1 MYDQSFSEFT
11 LLRMLR
17 KSDFRDHSDL
27 YDDNYKNNC
36 VSAAANAAHTNFQGI
51 TPLTVFSRNG
61 KNVYQVVDLSSE
73 LTLRKITLNIRRK
86 TRIRQPDRQSIIAN
100 LKLLLAEGVPFRLY
114 RLDIRSFYES
124 FDTSE
129 VIRAVN
135 EISELSPQTKRLS
148 EWLLSA
154 YQSSGGLGVPRGLAL
169 SAVLSEMMMRDFDV
183 FVREASGVYFYARYV
198 DDIIVIT
205 SALESETTFLK
216 KLKNKLPSGLQFNES
231 KQRVQCV
238 KERVS
243 PEKTPSGS
251 AVISFGYLGYSFDVL
266 EPKRVNDVQPNKH
279 FRDVLVNISK
289 DKKTR
294 YKTRICRSF
303 LEFSKNHDFDLLY
316 DRLKFL
322 TSNFSVKD
330 LNTGKRRLAGIYYNY
345 PHISSDASS
354 LLELEKFLR
363 DAIRSAHGRVFS
375 RSSTALTSRHKRKLL
390 TLSFIRGHKDCTF
403 AHFHASRIH
412 AIQGCWSH
420 G

>member
-27 YDDNYKNNC
+27 YDNNYKNNC
-36 VSAAANAAHTNFQGI
+36 IRTAANAAHANFQGI
-51 TPLTVFSRNG
+51 SPLMMFSKNG
-61 KNVYQVVDLSSE
+61 KKIYQVVDLSNE
-73 LTLRKITLNIRRK
+73 LALRKITLNIRRK
-86 TRIRQPDRQSIIAN
+86 TGVRQPDRQSIVAN
-100 LKLLLAEGVPFRLY
+100 LKLLLTEGVPFRLY
-114 RLDIRSFYES
+114 RLDIKSFYES

-135 EISELSPQTKRLS
+135 DISELSPQTKRLT
-148 EWLLSA
+148 EWLLNA
-154 YQSSGGLGVPRGLAL
+154 YQSIGGLGVPRGLAL

-183 FVREASGVYFYARYV
+183 FVREMPGVYFYARYV

-205 SALESETTFLK
+205 NAIENETTFLK
-216 KLKNKLPSGLQFNES
+216 KLKGKLPGGLGFNES
-231 KQRVQCV
+231 KQKVQCV
-238 KERVS
+238 KDRVS
-243 PEKTPSGS
+243 PEKTPSGA

-266 EPKRVNDVQPNKH
+266 EPKKINEMQPNKH

-289 DKKTR
+289 DKRTR

-303 LEFSKNHDFDLLY
+303 LEFSKTRDFDLLY
-316 DRLKFL
+316 DRIKFL

-375 RSSTALTSRHKRKLL
+375 RSSGALAPLHKRKLL
-390 TLSFIRGHKDCTF
+390 KLSFIRGHKDCAF

-412 AIQGCWSH
+412 AIQGCWNH

>member
-27 YDDNYKNNC
+27 YDDNHKKNC
-36 VSAAANAAHTNFQGI
+36 ISAAANAARTNFQGVI
-51 TPLTVFSRNG
+51 PLAAFKKNG
-61 KNVYQVVDLSSE
+61 KSVYQVADLSSE

-86 TRIRQPDRQSIIAN
+86 TRVRQPDRQSIVAN
-100 LKLLLAEGVPFRLY
+100 LKLLLTEGIPFRLY
-114 RLDIRSFYES
+114 RLDIKSFYES

-135 EISELSPQTKRLS
+135 EISELSPQTKRLA

-154 YQSSGGLGVPRGLAL
+154 YQSNGGLGVPRGLAL

-183 FVREASGVYFYARYV
+183 SVRGISGVYFYARYV
-198 DDIIVIT
+198 DDIVVIT
-205 SALESETTFLK
+205 SALENETTFLK
-216 KLKNKLPSGLQFNES
+216 RLKSRLPRGLEFNES

-243 PEKTPSGS
+243 PEKVPSGK

-266 EPKRVNDVQPNKH
+266 EPKRINDMQPNKH
-279 FRDVLVNISK
+279 FRDVLVNISR

-303 LEFSKNHDFDLLY
+303 LEFSKDHDFDLLY

-345 PHISSDASS
+345 PHISSDAAS
-354 LLELEKFLR
+354 LIELEKFLR

-375 RSSTALTSRHKRKLL
+375 RSSKILTSLHKRKLL
-390 TLSFIRGHKDCTF
+390 TLSFMRGHKDCTF

-412 AIQGCWSH
+412 AIQGCWNH